1 MSPTDYDFY
10 DFGPFR
16 LDARE
21 KTVSRDGVE
30 VPLTPKLFDLL
41 FVLVRNAGRTLEKG
55 ELLAVVWGDTFVEE
69 GSVAKSLSRLRSALA
84 PDGVDEA
91 FIKTVSR
98 RGYRLVVPV
107 VPGRY
112 TPAVPESR
120 PAPAEGS
127 EGPEPHQA
135 RPLAADIQLPLT
147 EGISRGGGRSR
158 RIAAVLGMVL
168 IAAGSVWW
176 AMRTVSSP
184 PVNSL
189 AVLPFRVLTPATLDA
204 DFGVGLSDAIITR
217 LAQAQDLKVRPTS
230 AIMRYEHG
238 NIDAAEVTRTLGV
251 DALVEG
257 TIREASGRVRVSA
270 QLVGPDGQ
278 PRWAGQFDEARADL
292 FALESAIANRVA
304 EVLALKMRPPS
315 SPAGGTVNGAA
326 YEAYLRGRS
335 LIVRL
340 TPDTLQRGIE
350 YLNRAVTLD
359 PRYASPFS
367 ALALAH
373 INTVDLAATP
383 SEAFPKARVAAER
396 ALALDPSLADAHAML
411 GTVAMQFDWDW
422 KAAER
427 HFQRALDLDPNQSF
441 AQVYYGWLL
450 ALTGRLDESRVHVDM
465 ARAID
470 PLSRDVAVT
479 SSLVPYYERQS
490 PAALA
495 RTRESVELFPDFW
508 LAHVLLGRA
517 LEQSGDLEVAIVEF
531 EMARGLEGGEP
542 EALMDLGRAYARAGR
557 VSDARAVLERFDE
570 IAKVKPVAPFQ
581 RAMVHIGLGEPAEA
595 FRLLNEAVDQRSWY
609 VSWLKMDPM
618 LDPLRDD
625 ARYGVLLARAGF
637 AVNALT
643 SAP

>member
-1 MSPTDYDFY
+1 MSLTDYDFY

-21 KTVSRDGVE
+21 KTVRRDGIE

-41 FVLVRNAGRTLEKG
+41 FVLVRNAGRTVEKG
-55 ELLAVVWGDTFVEE
+55 ELLAEVWGDTFVEE
-69 GSVAKSLSRLRSALA
+69 GSVPKSLSRLRGALA

-112 TPAVPESR
+112 TPAV
-120 PAPAEGS
+120 
-127 EGPEPHQA
+127 QA
-135 RPLAADIQLPLT
+135 TPLT
-147 EGISRGGGRSR
+147 EGISDRDPYSTDQHIVSARGGRSR
-158 RIAAVLGMVL
+158 RIAAALVIVL
-168 IAAGSVWW
+168 IAVGTVWW
-176 AMRTVSSP
+176 ATRTVSSP

-204 DFGVGLSDAIITR
+204 DFGVGLADAIITR

-238 NIDAAEVTRTLGV
+238 DVDAADVTHTLGV

-257 TIREASGRVRVSA
+257 TIREASGRVRVST

-304 EVLALKMRPPS
+304 DVLALKMRPS
-315 SPAGGTVNGAA
+315 SLPAGGTVNGAA

-350 YLNRAVTLD
+350 YLNRAATLD
-359 PRYASPFS
+359 PRYAPPFS

-373 INTVDLAATP
+373 INTVDLVATP
-383 SEAFPKARVAAER
+383 SDAFPKARVAAER

-411 GTVAMQFDWDW
+411 GTVAMQFDCDW

-450 ALTGRLDESRVHVDM
+450 ALTGRLDESRVHVDL

-479 SSLVPYYERQS
+479 SSLVPYYERRS
-490 PAALA
+490 AAALA
-495 RTRESVELFPDFW
+495 RTRETVELFPDFW

-517 LEQSGDLEVAIVEF
+517 LEQSGDLKAAILEF
-531 EMARGLEGGEP
+531 EIASRLEGGEP

-557 VSDARAVLERFDE
+557 VSGARAVLERFDE
-570 IAKVKPVAPFQ
+570 IAKAKPVAPFQ
-581 RAMVHIGLGEPAEA
+581 RAMVHVGLGEAAEA

-609 VSWLKMDPM
+609 VSWLKMEPM

-625 ARYGVLLARAGF
+625 ARYSVLLARAGF
-637 AVNALT
+637 APPPKPAKNAVNA
-643 SAP
+643 SGP